1 MDRETKNAKI
11 KETYALTRERRM
23 SQIPLTFR
31 MKVRNE
37 KRNKRVGV
45 FDFLKMCFVEGKWI
59 WNSIIAQT
67 DRKLGADARKL
78 SSFTQ
83 KEFKSVTH
91 KDRDNND
98 VTSEVTHLG
107 SSMRDAVIES
117 AKRAVKGLSTKK
129 KNNAKKKKV
138 RKTDRV
144 GHLKFKSEITSINL
158 KQYGITHQI
167 SGPNSYHIQGFD
179 KDIRVAG
186 MRQLRHLEKIGIE
199 YELASAVLQQ
209 EAGDCYILQTVYVDR
224 QRWLEYKESRNA
236 YKHDR
241 NSIDMGC
248 LKTATDAFG
257 NVYNCQIEESERLKR
272 LQRKSTRQLA
282 AAGMDFS
289 QKKEDRKRVKRSN
302 NWYKTQRQ
310 IKKEYAKMDRQK
322 EHKAIEITHT
332 LLSENREIV
341 MQDENLKGWKANGHG
356 KKVQHGVLGRVK
368 RRLMASPRVHVINR
382 WVPTTKLCTSCGRMH
397 DDIKEEDR
405 KFICLHCG
413 HNDGERDTHSAK
425 DMLWLYLNMAQY
437 IGLDGS
443 EYKRSAFDEALRR
456 LFPELIIEQG
466 SGES

>member
-1 MDRETKNAKI
+1 MERETKNAKI

-37 KRNKRVGV
+37 KRNKKTGV

-67 DRKLGADARKL
+67 DSKLGDDARKL

-83 KEFKSVTH
+83 KEFKTVVH
-91 KDRDNND
+91 KDRDGNA
-98 VTSEVTHLG
+98 VTLKVTHLG

-117 AKRAVKGLSTKK
+117 ARCAVKSLST
-129 KNNAKKKKV
+129 KKKKV
-138 RKTDRV
+138 RKTDKV

-158 KQYGITHQI
+158 KQYGMTHQI
-167 SGPNSYHIQGFD
+167 SGPNSYHIQGFV

-199 YELASAVLQQ
+199 YELATAVLHQ
-209 EAGDCYILQTVYVDR
+209 EAGDYYILQIVYVDR
-224 QRWLEYKESRNA
+224 QQWLKYKESRNA
-236 YKHDR
+236 YKHDL

-248 LKTATDAFG
+248 MKTATDAFG
-257 NVYNCQIEESERLKR
+257 NVYNCQVEESERLKR

-282 AAGMDFS
+282 AAGMNFS
-289 QKKEDRKRVKRSN
+289 QKKKDRKRVKRSN
-302 NWYKTQRQ
+302 NWYRTQCQ
-310 IKKEYAKMDRQK
+310 IKKEYAKMDKQK
-322 EHKAIEITHT
+322 EYKAIEIAHT

-341 MQDENLKGWKANGHG
+341 IQNENLKAWKANGHG

-368 RRLMASPRVHVINR
+368 RRLIASPRVHVINR

-397 DDIKEEDR
+397 DDITEKDR
-405 KFICLHCG
+405 KFICPHCG
-413 HNDGERDTHSAK
+413 HNDGERDAHSAK
-425 DMLWLYLNMAQY
+425 NMLWLYLNMSQY

-443 EYKRSAFDEALRR
+443 EYKRSAFNEVLYK